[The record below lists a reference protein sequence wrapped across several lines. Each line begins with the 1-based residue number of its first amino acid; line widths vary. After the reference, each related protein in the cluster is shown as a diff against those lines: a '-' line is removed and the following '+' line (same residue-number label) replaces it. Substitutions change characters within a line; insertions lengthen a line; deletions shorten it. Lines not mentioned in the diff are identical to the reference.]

1 MNKTIKLL
9 AAVGASIAIGAAIG
23 VLFAPEEG
31 YETRRKIVKRGK
43 KLAGIVGDHIDEGK
57 ESMEEIKEILQKQLN
72 KVNDR
77 LGTMTK

>member
-57 ESMEEIKEILQKQLN
+57 ESLEEIKDILQKQLN

-77 LGTMTK
+77 LAKV